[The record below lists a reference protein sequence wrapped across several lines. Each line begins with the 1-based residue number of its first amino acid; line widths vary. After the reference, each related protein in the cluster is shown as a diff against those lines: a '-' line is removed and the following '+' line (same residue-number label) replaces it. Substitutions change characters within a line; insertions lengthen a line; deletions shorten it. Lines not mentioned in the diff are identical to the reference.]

1 MTTSKILRMKTNHEN
16 THIHDPDRLSVSSAS
31 ENESVN
37 GEMNDDGDG
46 GSIDYTVMW
55 NCK

>member
-1 MTTSKILRMKTNHEN
+1 MKTNHEN